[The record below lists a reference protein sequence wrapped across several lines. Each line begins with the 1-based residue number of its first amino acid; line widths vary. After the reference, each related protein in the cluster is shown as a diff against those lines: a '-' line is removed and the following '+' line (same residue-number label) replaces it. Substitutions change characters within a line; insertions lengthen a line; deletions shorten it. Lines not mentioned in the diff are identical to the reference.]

1 MGGWGSVRSLLWL
14 YDIFIS
20 YHSYLHLCHHYLHHC
35 LFFFCSQSCRIFLIV
50 EQESIS
56 LGQTGARW
64 VDGWM
69 RVSTVTAIWY
79 IHILSVLSTSM
90 SSLSTS
96 LSILFLFP
104 ILQDFLLLSKSSSV
118 WVRPVLGGW
127 MGGWG
132 SVRSLLWLYDIFIS
146 YHSYLHLCHH
156 YLHHCLF
163 FFCSQS
169 CRIFLIVEQESISLG
184 QTGARWVDGWM
195 REHGHCYGYMIY
207 LYLIVLIYIYVII
220 IYIIVYSFLFPILQD
235 FLLLSKS
242 SSVWVRPVLGEAVD
256 SPAGSQDL

>member
-1 MGGWGSVRSLLWL
+1 
-14 YDIFIS
+14 
-20 YHSYLHLCHHYLHHC
+20 
-35 LFFFCSQSCRIFLIV
+35 
-50 EQESIS
+50 
-56 LGQTGARW
+56 
-64 VDGWM
+64 
-69 RVSTVTAIWY
+69 
-79 IHILSVLSTSM
+79 M

-104 ILQDFLLLSKSSSV
+104 IPQD
-118 WVRPVLGGW
+118 
-127 MGGWG
+127 
-132 SVRSLLWLYDIFIS
+132 
-146 YHSYLHLCHH
+146 
-156 YLHHCLF
+156 
-163 FFCSQS
+163 
-169 CRIFLIVEQESISLG
+169 FLIVEQESISLG

>member
-1 MGGWGSVRSLLWL
+1 MDTVHVANDS
-14 YDIFIS
+14 I
-20 YHSYLHLCHHYLHHC
+20 HYLHHC
-35 LFFFCSQSCRIFLIV
+35 LFFFCSQSCRF
-50 EQESIS
+50 
-56 LGQTGARW
+56 
-64 VDGWM
+64 
-69 RVSTVTAIWY
+69 
-79 IHILSVLSTSM
+79 
-90 SSLSTS
+90 
-96 LSILFLFP
+96 
-104 ILQDFLLLSKSSSV
+104 FLLLSKSSSV

-235 FLLLSKS
+235 FFIVEQEFISLGQTGARWSCRFTCRFTRPIATS
-242 SSVWVRPVLGEAVD
+242 SPVCRAGRLRKVWWLQMDLWFWHWTNFTLAVPQCIQD
-256 SPAGSQDL
+256 SIMWLVHTGLDYLDYFPQ

>member
-1 MGGWGSVRSLLWL
+1 MWHDSDSGMPGCSLRLRHRCGDKLLAVRLGGDGWMGGWGSVRSLL

-104 ILQDFLLLSKSSSV
+104 ILQVFFYCWARV
-118 WVRPVLGGW
+118 HQF
-127 MGGWG
+127 G
-132 SVRSLLWLYDIFIS
+132 SDR
-146 YHSYLHLCHH
+146 C
-156 YLHHCLF
+156 
-163 FFCSQS
+163 
-169 CRIFLIVEQESISLG
+169 
-184 QTGARWVDGWM
+184 
-195 REHGHCYGYMIY
+195 
-207 LYLIVLIYIYVII
+207 
-220 IYIIVYSFLFPILQD
+220 
-235 FLLLSKS
+235 
-242 SSVWVRPVLGEAVD
+242 
-256 SPAGSQDL
+256 